1 LTLFTTGKFF
11 PDSVF
16 TLMSTET
23 NRHAQ
28 QFFDSVNT
36 LPPTSRF
43 HKWKPTTPEELK
55 SFVALQIEMGLDWR
69 YWVTE
74 YWSTRSLSPGGFGSV
89 MSQDRFLLLQSFLHF
104 SDSTLQPKK
113 GEPTYNPLY
122 KIQPVLDLTTPT
134 YEQVYQ
140 PGRDLSVDES
150 MIKYKS
156 RLVARVSTIHARQ
169 AHKVWYQ
176 RFRSCGVAH
185 GVLFEI
191 SDLHWKVS
199 TST

>member
-1 LTLFTTGKFF
+1 VLIDTTDFQPVNYFKLFF

-23 NRHAQ
+23 NQYAQ
-28 QFFDSVNT
+28 QFFDSVDT

-55 SFVALQIEMGLDWR
+55 GFVALQIEMGLDWR
-69 YWVTE
+69 YRVTE
-74 YWSTRSLSPGGFGSV
+74 HWSMRSLSPGGFGSV

-104 SDSTLQPKK
+104 SDSTLQLKK

-150 MIKYKS
+150 MVKYKG
-156 RLVARVSTIHARQ
+156 RLAFQQYMPDKPQSMVS
-169 AHKVWYQ
+169 K
-176 RFRSCGVAH
+176 
-185 GVLFEI
+185 I
-191 SDLHWKVS
+191 SFLRNRTRGTV
-199 TST
+199 